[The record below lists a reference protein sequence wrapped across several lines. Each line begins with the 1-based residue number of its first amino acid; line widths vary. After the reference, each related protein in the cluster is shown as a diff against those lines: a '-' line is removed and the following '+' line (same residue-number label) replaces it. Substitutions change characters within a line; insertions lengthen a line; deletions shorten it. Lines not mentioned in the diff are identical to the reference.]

1 MLRRHAVVALIH
13 QRHALMAL
21 ASGVRLVLALLV
33 WGTCAAVRADPGYY
47 VITVYDNA
55 GQRGIDLRYWSVK
68 YPNTPEFIWPEIGFS
83 YGVNTR
89 WTSELFAS
97 FIGSSQMATRLSTWN
112 WQNDVLLTQGEW
124 PIDVAVHTN
133 IARIAEGD
141 GAYAVEIGPVL
152 QTDIERTQLNG
163 NVFFERGY
171 AGAFPQQTQM
181 KYQWQMRY
189 RWRPPL
195 HFGLQGFGELGPWD
209 HWAPRDQQS
218 HRAGPAVFGTVPLGE
233 SQALQW
239 QGAYL
244 FGSIYGRHGEMLSL
258 RALYTF

>member
-1 MLRRHAVVALIH
+1 MV
-13 QRHALMAL
+13 L
-21 ASGVRLVLALLV
+21 ATGVRLALVLLA
-33 WGTCAAVRADPGYY
+33 WGTCAVAHADPGYY
-47 VITVYDNA
+47 VVTVYDNA
-55 GQRGIDLRYWSVK
+55 GQRGIDLRYWTVK
-68 YPNTPEFIWPEIGFS
+68 HPNSPEVAWPEIGFS

-124 PIDVAVHTN
+124 PLDVAVHTN
-133 IARIAEGD
+133 MARIANSD
-141 GAYAVEIGPVL
+141 GAYALEIGPVL

-171 AGAFPQQTQM
+171 AGAYPQQTQM
-181 KYQWQMRY
+181 KYQWQVRY

-209 HWAPRDQQS
+209 HWAPRDEQS
-218 HRAGPAVFGTVPLGE
+218 HRAGPAVFGTVPFGE
-233 SQALQW
+233 RQALHW

-244 FGSIYGRHGEMLSL
+244 VGSIYGRHGDMLTL

>member
-1 MLRRHAVVALIH
+1 MFQAVLP
-13 QRHALMAL
+13 
-21 ASGVRLVLALLV
+21 SLL
-33 WGTCAAVRADPGYY
+33 G
-47 VITVYDNA
+47 
-55 GQRGIDLRYWSVK
+55 
-68 YPNTPEFIWPEIGFS
+68 
-83 YGVNTR
+83 
-89 WTSELFAS
+89 S

-124 PIDVAVHTN
+124 PLDVAVHTN
-133 IARIAEGD
+133 MARIANSD
-141 GAYAVEIGPVL
+141 GAYALEIGPVL

-171 AGAFPQQTQM
+171 AGAYPQQTQM
-181 KYQWQMRY
+181 KYQWQVRY

-218 HRAGPAVFGTVPLGE
+218 HRAGPAVFGTVPFGE
-233 SQALQW
+233 RQALHW

-244 FGSIYGRHGEMLSL
+244 VGSIYGRHGDMLTL